1 MTFTQPAWILLAL
14 PLGLLWWLYK
24 GPTRPWQIIR
34 ALIIIALVL
43 AMAEPRIRSEQQG
56 GLTIVVAD
64 RSDSMPT
71 TAQRDQLDA
80 IRSLR
85 SSMRASDRLA
95 VVSFGDRPFVETPPG
110 RTAPDQF
117 TTTPDTG
124 ASNIASAIQLALSLA
139 PPDQPARI
147 LLISDGAAS
156 DTRAREL
163 AAIAGGRSIPIDYR
177 PLTRSAQN
185 DLAIER
191 IEAPT
196 SVSLNEAFLLT
207 AWVVAPTEQTASYEL
222 LRSGTTIA
230 SGTVEVGPAPS
241 RIVFRQAA
249 RSATT
254 GDYELILRGSID
266 DPRPENN
273 RARILVG
280 VRDVRPLL
288 IVTETPGAGLSQLL
302 AGSGLPV
309 ETRTPDQADLSLASL
324 AGFGGVILEN
334 VPIQSIGL
342 DATQTIAQLVEDAGL
357 GLLMTG
363 GERSFGAG
371 GYYESPLETVL
382 PVSFELRSDRR
393 KLSLA
398 VVVTMD
404 RSGSMAAP
412 VAGGQ
417 TKMELA
423 GEAAASVVE
432 LLSAFDEFGS
442 IAVDTEPHTIVR
454 LQRLENPGPIVSDLR
469 RVRSMGGGIYVFNA
483 LTASVRMLEN
493 ATAGAKHIILFADAA
508 DSEQPGDYVRLLE
521 AASRAGITV
530 SVVGLGSP
538 SDADARFLEDVA
550 LKGGGRSYFTT
561 DARLLPQIFTQDTY
575 AASRGAFLKDPV
587 AAALTGALNNL
598 LGVSFQSPPPLGGYN
613 PSYLRD
619 GATLGATSIDEYAAP
634 LVAHWQA
641 GLGRTAIY
649 AGEVDGEYTGEVAG
663 WNQYPEMLTGLARSI
678 LQPDE
683 ESRSVVAIQRIEG
696 AVARIELYTDP
707 DRPLDT
713 NPSARVV
720 REGSA
725 SQPIRTEAFA
735 FRASGADRLIA
746 EVPLR
751 AGEVIAPTVDLG
763 AGETIALSPMILPYE
778 AEHRPASPEQGLRLL
793 RDIADASGGEARTDL
808 AQIWQQLPITTRY
821 QSIAPWL
828 FALAAMLLFVEVLE
842 RRTLLLSQMRA
853 SQRLKATVEK
863 TRARRAARTQSSAAA
878 ATVKPQPKPA
888 ASTRS
893 TTPDQPMPGKSNHT
907 GRATRPVKTSPDPS
921 PDDSA
926 ETLSAIRSI
935 KRDRDS

>member
-1 MTFTQPAWILLAL
+1 MTFAQPAWLLLAL

-34 ALIIIALVL
+34 ALLMIAIVL
-43 AMAEPRIRSEQQG
+43 AMAEPRIRSEQRG

-71 TAQRDQLDA
+71 TAERDQLDA
-80 IRSLR
+80 IASLR
-85 SSMRASDRLA
+85 SSMRSSDRIA
-95 VVSFGDRPFVETPPG
+95 VVSFGDRSFVDTPPG
-110 RTAPDQF
+110 RRAPEQF

-124 ASNIASAIQLALSLA
+124 ASNIAGALQLALSLA
-139 PPDQPARI
+139 PPDQPARV

-156 DTRAREL
+156 DTRAREI

-196 SVSLNEAFLLT
+196 GVSLNEAFLLT
-207 AWVVAPTEQTASYEL
+207 AWAVAPTEQTASYEL

-230 SGTVEVGPAPS
+230 SGTVEVGPVPT
-241 RIVFRQAA
+241 RLVFRQAA

-254 GDYELILRGSID
+254 ADYELILRGSSD

-309 ETRTPDQADLSLASL
+309 ETRTPEQADLSLASL

-334 VPIQSIGL
+334 VPIQSVGL

-371 GYYESPLETVL
+371 GYYESPIEPVL

-404 RSGSMAAP
+404 RSGSMAVP

-423 GEAAASVVE
+423 GEAASSVVE
-432 LLSAFDEFGS
+432 LLTAFDEFGS
-442 IAVDTEPHTIVR
+442 IVVDTVAHTIVP
-454 LQRLENPGPIVSDLR
+454 LQRLDDPRPIVSDLR
-469 RVRSMGGGIYVFNA
+469 RVRSMGGGIFVFEA

-508 DSEQPGDYVRLLE
+508 DSEEPGDYVRLLE
-521 AASRAGITV
+521 AANRAGITV

-538 SDADARFLEDVA
+538 SDVDARLLEDVA

-587 AAALTGALNNL
+587 DPALTGALNNL
-598 LGVSFQSPPPLGGYN
+598 LGVSFRSPTPLGGYN

-634 LVAHWQA
+634 IVAHWQA

-649 AGEVDGEYTGEVAG
+649 AGEVDGEYTGAIAD
-663 WNQYPEMLTGLARSI
+663 WNQYPELLTGLARSI

-683 ESRSVVAIQRIEG
+683 ESRDVVAIQRIEG
-696 AVARIELYTDP
+696 SVARVELYTDP

-713 NPSARVV
+713 NPFARVV
-720 REGSA
+720 REASA
-725 SQPIRTEAFA
+725 NQPIRTESFA
-735 FRASGADRLIA
+735 FRSSGTDRLVA
-746 EVPLR
+746 EIPLR

-763 AGETIALSPMILPYE
+763 GGDTIALSPMILPYE

-808 AQIWQQLPITTRY
+808 AQIWQQLPVTKRY

-828 FALAAMLLFVEVLE
+828 FALGAMLLFFEVLE
-842 RRTLLLSQMRA
+842 RRTLVFSQMRA
-853 SQRLKATVEK
+853 SQRAKAVVEK
-863 TRARRAARTQSSAAA
+863 AQAKRQKKRRTATKPAPVARSVQRPAPTQPTAETPADQPRQPG
-878 ATVKPQPKPA
+878 KPKPEPKA
-888 ASTRS
+888 GTE
-893 TTPDQPMPGKSNHT
+893 
-907 GRATRPVKTSPDPS
+907 
-921 PDDSA
+921 DSE

-935 KRDRDS
+935 KRDRRN